1 MSLRGGVS
9 AMRVKKERIEYLD
22 LLKGISI
29 ILVVFCHKVTLS
41 SDTILGNIIMATAW
55 AAVPNF
61 FFVTGG
67 LMHQSKE
74 LKWEKYLKKVFRAYV
89 ILCIWKL
96 LYLLFYSTFQEI
108 TFSKI
113 DLVKYLFMFG
123 DISGVETGHLWFMY
137 AYLFVLLFYP
147 ISWFL
152 FKNEKDGHPILIF
165 LLVIL
170 FAGSILVTSCNFIFK
185 VISDLTGI
193 GQLTI
198 SVLAVFPFGRYGNM
212 LFFFI
217 AGGFLLFY
225 REKIKKVMD
234 TRNLNLC
241 FPILTIIIGTLG
253 LVFVKHYE
261 TGTFTW
267 NNTYLT
273 NGYSRLM
280 TVVLSLGLYLLIQN
294 LPVKK
299 AGRFLAK
306 WFGTNTMGIYYLHMP
321 LLVFS
326 QVNLGPYFEEYY
338 SFGANILKTFVALL
352 ICTGITLVLKRIPG
366 LKVLVE

>member
-1 MSLRGGVS
+1 
-9 AMRVKKERIEYLD
+9 
-22 LLKGISI
+22 
-29 ILVVFCHKVTLS
+29 
-41 SDTILGNIIMATAW
+41 
-55 AAVPNF
+55 
-61 FFVTGG
+61 
-67 LMHQSKE
+67 
-74 LKWEKYLKKVFRAYV
+74 
-89 ILCIWKL
+89 
-96 LYLLFYSTFQEI
+96 
-108 TFSKI
+108 
-113 DLVKYLFMFG
+113 
-123 DISGVETGHLWFMY
+123 
-137 AYLFVLLFYP
+137 
-147 ISWFL
+147 
-152 FKNEKDGHPILIF
+152 
-165 LLVIL
+165 
-170 FAGSILVTSCNFIFK
+170 
-185 VISDLTGI
+185 
-193 GQLTI
+193 
-198 SVLAVFPFGRYGNM
+198 
-212 LFFFI
+212 
-217 AGGFLLFY
+217 
-225 REKIKKVMD
+225 MD

-280 TVVLSLGLYLLIQN
+280 TAVLSLGLYLLIQN

-299 AGRFLAK
+299 VGRFLAK

-321 LLVFS
+321 LLVFF